1 MLEVKRGSFVKL
13 NGALCV
19 VIGLAGETVGAESVP
34 EDHVAVWYGEHE
46 STRLQEGA
54 LEVAPEVWTVP
65 LEYLGIGP
73 APTVRH

>member
-1 MLEVKRGSFVKL
+1 MLEVKRGNFVKL

-19 VIGLAGETVGAESVP
+19 VIGLAGKTVGAEPEP

-54 LEVAPEVWTVP
+54 HEVAPEVWTVP
-65 LEYLGIGP
+65 LEYLETGP
-73 APTVRH
+73 ALTVRH